1 MDVQVSVTIPGLAGA
16 GFESKHTADMA
27 AAECQA

>member
-27 AAECQA
+27 AECQA